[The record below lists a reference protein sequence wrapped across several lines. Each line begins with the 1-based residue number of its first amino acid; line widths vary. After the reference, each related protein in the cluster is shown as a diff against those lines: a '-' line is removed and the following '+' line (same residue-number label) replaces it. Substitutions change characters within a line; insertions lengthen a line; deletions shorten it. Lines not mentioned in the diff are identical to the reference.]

1 MEMLAQLMSRALRTS
16 NRFFLDST
24 TAIPLAN
31 HQSTSS
37 QAHVL
42 LPEQDASNVLQ
53 GMRAVFGK
61 NQAAQHSQRQLDQQS
76 DLLRVPSDAGL
87 DFRHTHATQD
97 PSKSSA
103 RQRGLFK
110 RAPSIASRAM
120 SSASQ
125 QTESHVTSAFGRLP
139 SSVAIERKPST
150 TNGPLKPISFLTAGG
165 ADQLLMRIQ
174 RMQIKTGNHAQNG
187 TSSQRRNH
195 LHLEALVG
203 FAVCPLPF
211 CNRFLS
217 ACSWLF
223 LAG

>member
-1 MEMLAQLMSRALRTS
+1 MSLALRASGCTSVSDVIRAPVASVTASPSTHAHSCMIYNILQAMEMLAQLMSRALRTS

-76 DLLRVPSDAGL
+76 DLLCVPSDAGL

-165 ADQLLMRIQ
+165 
-174 RMQIKTGNHAQNG
+174 
-187 TSSQRRNH
+187 
-195 LHLEALVG
+195 
-203 FAVCPLPF
+203 CF
-211 CNRFLS
+211 CNVFRGPEMPS
-217 ACSWLF
+217 
-223 LAG
+223 